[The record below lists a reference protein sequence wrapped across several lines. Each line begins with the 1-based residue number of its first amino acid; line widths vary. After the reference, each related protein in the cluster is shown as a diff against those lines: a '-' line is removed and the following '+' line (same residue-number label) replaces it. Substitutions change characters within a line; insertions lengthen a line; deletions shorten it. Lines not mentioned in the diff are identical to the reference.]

1 MSIKI
6 LCQSC
11 GATLK
16 VADES
21 VGKSVRCPRC
31 KEEFRVRRQP
41 QDGFGPKEAVVT
53 DRSTQPQSE
62 PTQRS
67 KKEQDRDDDA
77 LKDGFP
83 PRERDSEDRRAER
96 GPNQNG
102 VQITATGMTTSWT
115 RN

>member
-83 PRERDSEDRRAER
+83 RANATARTGVLRR